1 MTLGDERLLTL
12 VARSVAISTAQ
23 HVRVLQTWP
32 GSQPSF
38 SWAAFLVT
46 STLGFPDVGGVITG
60 GIACYVRIR
69 QQPTALQGNS

>member
-32 GSQPSF
+32 GSQPSS
-38 SWAAFLVT
+38 SWATARQAGLPPRAAFLVT
-46 STLGFPDVGGVITG
+46 STWDS
-60 GIACYVRIR
+60 
-69 QQPTALQGNS
+69 QALVAS